1 MLSDRVTDKFPPEP
15 NKLKQARLHKYS
27 TEWLGAEG
35 AEYLA
40 YEENGTWIIVV
51 VVPVG
56 HRALPTKWVYKYK
69 FDDAGKL
76 VRFKA
81 RLVICGNR
89 QDNDF
94 WRERYA
100 AVARAT
106 TLKTLL
112 AMVAALGLECDQ
124 ADVVTAFLDGKLDE
138 DEVIYIKL
146 SDGRYAALSKAVYGL
161 RRSPRTSAATSV
173 PSPTTW
179 GCRYA
184 QRARCRAQHGVIHS
198 QSRQG
203 LRSRPSTRHNPIDV
217 KALKL
222 QLRRADDVCDHSS
235 LQRYQSPID
244 RLLYPASQLRINIS
258 FAVGYLA
265 RAMANPNN
273 EHYV

>member
-1 MLSDRVTDKFPPEP
+1 MLSDRFTGKFPPEP
-15 NKLKQARLHKYS
+15 NGLKQARLHKYS
-27 TEWLGAEG
+27 TEWLG

-112 AMVAALGLECDQ
+112 AM
-124 ADVVTAFLDGKLDE
+124 LDE

-184 QRARCRAQHGVIHS
+184 QRARYRAQHGVIHS

-244 RLLYPASQLRINIS
+244 RLLYPASQLRIDIS

>member
-1 MLSDRVTDKFPPEP
+1 MLSNRVTDKFPPEP
-15 NKLKQARLHKYS
+15 NGLKQARLHKNS
-27 TEWLGAEG
+27 TEWLSAEG

-40 YEENGTWIIVV
+40 YEENGT
-51 VVPVG
+51 
-56 HRALPTKWVYKYK
+56 
-69 FDDAGKL
+69 
-76 VRFKA
+76 
-81 RLVICGNR
+81 NR

-94 WRERYA
+94 WRKRYA

-146 SDGRYAALSKAVYGL
+146 SDGRFAALSKAVYGL

-173 PSPTTW
+173 PYPTTW

-184 QRARCRAQHGVIHS
+184 QRARYRAQHGVIHS

-222 QLRRADDVCDHSS
+222 QLCRADD
-235 LQRYQSPID
+235 
-244 RLLYPASQLRINIS
+244 LRIDIS